1 MLSPITIY
9 AMEQAYNAPVVA
21 YPDFAAGFIYGM
33 TGNNHLSQI
42 ESCYQGGEKLETD
55 VKDAI
60 SKIEAGSYIKGFRDL
75 SGVVSEF

>member
-33 TGNNHLSQI
+33 TGNNHLS
-42 ESCYQGGEKLETD
+42 
-55 VKDAI
+55 
-60 SKIEAGSYIKGFRDL
+60 
-75 SGVVSEF
+75 